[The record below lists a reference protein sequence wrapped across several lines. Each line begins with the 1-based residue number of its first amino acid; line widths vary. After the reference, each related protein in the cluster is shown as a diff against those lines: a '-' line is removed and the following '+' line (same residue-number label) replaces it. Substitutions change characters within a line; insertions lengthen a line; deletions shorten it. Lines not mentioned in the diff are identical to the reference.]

1 MQRLQNKV
9 SSIFYYHGLVC
20 ASHPFAII
28 SFVIS
33 ILLISWYPLTG
44 LSYLSNAPLE
54 YQTISGD
61 SYQSNPPNWFNGYP
75 YVYATQLIFKTT
87 VYPWN
92 KKVLVKSDAFR
103 ATLHK
108 AFDILDQ
115 IRNFQAV
122 NPYVTDFYCQMTFF
136 T

>member
-33 ILLISWYPLTG
+33 ILLFTWYPLTG

-54 YQTISGD
+54 YQTSIGD
-61 SYQSNPPNWFNGYP
+61 SYQGSPPNWFNGYP

-92 KKVLVKSDAFR
+92 KKVLIKSDAFR

-122 NPYVTDFYCQMTFF
+122 NPYVTV
-136 T
+136 